1 MPTPKED
8 SENGK
13 ETKGH
18 QKLASF
24 PYSIYL
30 YTPNPPK
37 RCKKKQWELLCFTGV
52 IKQAH
57 Q

>member
-1 MPTPKED
+1 MSTPKED
-8 SENGK
+8 SEKGK
-13 ETKGH
+13 ETNGH

-24 PYSIYL
+24 HYSIYL

-37 RCKKKQWELLCFTGV
+37 RCKKKQRELLCFTGV